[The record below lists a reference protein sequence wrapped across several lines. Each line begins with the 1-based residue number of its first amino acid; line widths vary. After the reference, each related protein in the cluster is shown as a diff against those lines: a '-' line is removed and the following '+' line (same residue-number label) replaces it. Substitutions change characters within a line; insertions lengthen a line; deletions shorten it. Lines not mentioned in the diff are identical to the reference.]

1 MKNGAIALVMVVTV
15 FGGCYPA
22 FAQGSVGGPKK
33 QSPLGGAVKQTSPVV
48 PVNKGASVSVPP
60 PSKPVPPPSAP
71 PSTSASHVKC
81 GPGPCL
87 ERFEIIQRVARAFA
101 TRSVLRS
108 M

>member
-1 MKNGAIALVMVVTV
+1 MKNGAIALVMVATV

-48 PVNKGASVSVPP
+48 PVNKGASVSIPP
-60 PSKPVPPPSAP
+60 LSKPVSPPSAP
-71 PSTSASHVKC
+71 PSASASHVKC

-87 ERFEIIQRVARAFA
+87 VKG
-101 TRSVLRS
+101 SK
-108 M
+108 